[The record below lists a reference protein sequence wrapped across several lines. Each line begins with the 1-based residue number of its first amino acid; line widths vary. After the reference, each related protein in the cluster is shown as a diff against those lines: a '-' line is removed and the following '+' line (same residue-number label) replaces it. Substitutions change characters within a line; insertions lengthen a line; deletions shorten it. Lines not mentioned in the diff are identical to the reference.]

1 MQLREDID
9 SSCDDDC
16 KEAALELLE
25 RSGNDIPL
33 KVIKLCNYTDVSLR
47 GALTFRLIKYQLYCS

>member
-25 RSGNDIPL
+25 QSGSDIPL
-33 KVIKLCNYTDVSLR
+33 KVIKLCNYIDVSLR
-47 GALTFRLIKYQLYCS
+47 GAL